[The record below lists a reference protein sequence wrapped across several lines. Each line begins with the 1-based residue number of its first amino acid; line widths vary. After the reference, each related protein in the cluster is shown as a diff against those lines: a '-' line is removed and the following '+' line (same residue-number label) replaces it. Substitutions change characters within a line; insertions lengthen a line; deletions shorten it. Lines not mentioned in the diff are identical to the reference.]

1 MCGSVKVIGAS
12 RQYRRRIETGTDEL
26 RKHELELLAD
36 LNVGCNALVCRFP
49 DDSLQGVVQDDKRAI
64 FTFGL
69 PRFSISA
76 GSSCLKCTS
85 TSGSARM
92 LFT

>member
-1 MCGSVKVIGAS
+1 MSGFS
-12 RQYRRRIETGTDEL
+12 
-26 RKHELELLAD
+26 
-36 LNVGCNALVCRFP
+36 
-49 DDSLQGVVQDDKRAI
+49 DDGLQGVVQDDRCAI
-64 FTFGL
+64 YTFGL